1 MSAPGEMCCEGKGTG
16 QFYLGQVGGRLIL
29 LLLRMSENTQMFFT
43 LCCFAADILRAEK
56 AGNEVFSRHF
66 GKAFS

>member
-1 MSAPGEMCCEGKGTG
+1 MSAPGEMCCERKGTG
-16 QFYLGQVGGRLIL
+16 QFYLGQVEGRLIL
-29 LLLRMSENTQMFFT
+29 LLLRMSESTQMFFT

-56 AGNEVFSRHF
+56 VFSRHF